1 MVHYDDVF
9 LNINAKCNNNKYVR
23 YKGMQSINQSSPPS
37 PHTLRHK
44 YDQQYGHYYYRK
56 LLVANEARL
65 QNAVKRYKQNS
76 RPGTTITRYVHG
88 QA

>member
-1 MVHYDDVF
+1 MP
-9 LNINAKCNNNKYVR
+9 AVR
-23 YKGMQSINQSSPPS
+23 SRSKGKNWP
-37 PHTLRHK
+37 
-44 YDQQYGHYYYRK
+44 QQYGHYYYIK

-76 RPGTTITRYVHG
+76 RPGTTITRYVHE

>member
-1 MVHYDDVF
+1 MANCNGENKMVHYDDVF

-44 YDQQYGHYYYRK
+44 SDQQPNCENRNDPD
-56 LLVANEARL
+56 LV
-65 QNAVKRYKQNS
+65 
-76 RPGTTITRYVHG
+76 
-88 QA
+88 QAFLKKWWVESDFKAPNK